1 MLKNA
6 SAWDR
11 LSVTRQMAA
20 KNPMHG
26 NPLKTRADL
35 CKAVEGFYEPLK
47 PYFSE
52 GNGRLRLAVSATH
65 YDQTAAEMEAFV
77 RPLWGLVPMVAG
89 GFPFADAS
97 RYVEGLA
104 HGMDPEHEDY
114 WGEVGPYDQRMV
126 EMAGIAT
133 AILLASDSFW
143 EPMDDAA
150 KDKAE
155 KWLLS
160 VNDHD
165 MPDNNWLFFRILT
178 NLAMRKVGRGW
189 SEEIVRQG
197 LDRIETFYLGDG
209 YYKDGEWAQR
219 DYYLPMALH
228 FYGLMVAGLAGDLFP
243 DYAKRYRERARLFAK
258 DFQHWFA
265 EDGAAI
271 PFGRS
276 LTYRFAQGAFWA
288 GCAFAGE
295 EVLPWGQMK
304 GQLLRHLRWWSEQPF
319 AERDGVMSIGYVYP
333 NLFMSEAY
341 NAPGSPYWAL
351 KTFLVLALP
360 EDHPFWAAE
369 EEELPTATGETILAP
384 AAGFAIR
391 RSEGDAVLL
400 MGGQDGHEHRVYDA
414 KYGRFAY
421 SSAFAFSVKSDATT
435 PDYADRSAVDSGMMA
450 SFDNLC
456 WMSRG
461 HILKAGID
469 DGVVYG
475 TWAPDDRLEVTSW
488 LDFASKGWHVRL
500 HRVRAQFPVYLAE
513 SGFSVDRTA
522 EKDPGFADGLVQGVG
537 KAIIRT
543 PDAVSAIKDLVMDR
557 EGVIVRA
564 SPNTNIRYPRT
575 LFPRLSGLV
584 PAGEHVIATA
594 VYAVPSGQGDI
605 GPLILSDKMRSLFQ
619 SFAIEKVV
627 KLDV

>member
-1 MLKNA
+1 
-6 SAWDR
+6 
-11 LSVTRQMAA
+11 
-20 KNPMHG
+20 
-26 NPLKTRADL
+26 
-35 CKAVEGFYEPLK
+35 
-47 PYFSE
+47 
-52 GNGRLRLAVSATH
+52 
-65 YDQTAAEMEAFV
+65 
-77 RPLWGLVPMVAG
+77 
-89 GFPFADAS
+89 
-97 RYVEGLA
+97 
-104 HGMDPEHEDY
+104 
-114 WGEVGPYDQRMV
+114 
-126 EMAGIAT
+126 MAGIAT
-133 AILLASDSFW
+133 AILLAPDTFW
-143 EPMDDAA
+143 EPMSEAA

-155 KWLLS
+155 AWLLT
-160 VNDHD
+160 VNAHP

-178 NLAMRKVGRGW
+178 NLAMRKVGRKW

-228 FYGLMVAGLAGDLFP
+228 FYGLMVAGLASDLFP
-243 DYAKRYRERARLFAK
+243 HYAERYRQRARLFAK

-319 AERDGVMSIGYVYP
+319 TERDGVMSIGYVYP

-369 EEELPTATGETILAP
+369 EEALPAATGETILAP

-450 SFDNLC
+450 SLDGTC

-461 HILKAGID
+461 HILESGIKE
-469 DGVVYG
+469 GMVYG
-475 TWAPDDRLEVTSW
+475 VWQPCDRLRVESW
-488 LDFASKGWHVRL
+488 LDFASDGWHVRV
-500 HRVRAQFPVYLAE
+500 HRISSQAEIFIGE

-522 EKDPGFADGLVQGVG
+522 EKMPGFADGLVEEVG
-537 KAIIRT
+537 RVIIRT
-543 PDAVSAIKDLVMDR
+543 PDATSAIVDLLNKR
-557 EGVIVRA
+557 SGAILRA

-575 LFPRLSGLV
+575 LFPRFDGVLV
-584 PAGEHVIATA
+584 AGDHWLATA
-594 VYAVPSGQGDI
+594 VYGKPIQTKKLPA
-605 GPLILSDKMRSLFQ
+605 LYLSSAMSAFCKKHGIALS
-619 SFAIEKVV
+619 AE
-627 KLDV
+627 

>member
-1 MLKNA
+1 MMKST

-11 LSVTRQMAA
+11 LPVTRQMAA
-20 KNPMHG
+20 KNPMNG

-35 CKAVEGFYEPLK
+35 CEAIKGFYAPLK

-52 GNGRLRLAVSATH
+52 GNGRLRLGVSATH

-89 GFPFADAS
+89 GFAFEDAP

-114 WGEVGPYDQRMV
+114 WGDVGPCDQRMV

-133 AILLASDSFW
+133 AILLAPETFW
-143 EPMDDAA
+143 EPMSETA

-155 KWLLS
+155 AWLLT
-160 VNDHD
+160 VNVHP

-178 NLAMRKVGRGW
+178 NLAMRKVGRQW

-228 FYGLMVAGLAGDLFP
+228 FYGLMVAGLASDLFP
-243 DYAKRYRERARLFAK
+243 DYAERYRQRARLFAK

-319 AERDGVMSIGYVYP
+319 TERDGVMSIGYVYP

-369 EEELPTATGETILAP
+369 EEALPPATGETILAP

-450 SFDNLC
+450 SFDGTC

-461 HILKAGID
+461 HILESGIKE
-469 DGVVYG
+469 GLVYG
-475 TWAPDDRLEVTSW
+475 VWQPCDRLRVESW
-488 LDFASKGWHVRL
+488 LDFASEGWHVRV
-500 HRVRAQFPVYLAE
+500 HRISSQAEVFIGE
-513 SGFSVDRTA
+513 SGFSVDRTD
-522 EKDPGFADGLVQGVG
+522 EKMPGFADGLLEEAGRV
-537 KAIIRT
+537 IIRT
-543 PDAVSAIKDLVMDR
+543 PDATSAIVDLLNKR
-557 EGVIVRA
+557 SGSILRA

-575 LFPRLSGLV
+575 LFPRLDGVLA
-584 PAGEHVIATA
+584 AGDHWLATA
-594 VYAVPSGQGDI
+594 VYGKPIQTETLPA
-605 GPLILSDKMRSLFQ
+605 LRLSSAMSAFCKKHGIALL
-619 SFAIEKVV
+619 AE
-627 KLDV
+627 